1 MGADAPIPPVAI
13 PAAAPAG
20 ALPLAAFITIFPNW
34 SLPAVPCKGRIG
46 AESTQRYPPSMRFS
60 SFWC

>member
-20 ALPLAAFITIFPNW
+20 ALPRRLQFGFILYPVVSPTEPYRVPERIKPQEKK
-34 SLPAVPCKGRIG
+34 AVFFIVRV
-46 AESTQRYPPSMRFS
+46 
-60 SFWC
+60 